1 MPTTNAK
8 DKMMPNITLT
18 SDALI
23 AALGLQQTEPS
34 YHGLPL
40 RLYIEGKGCDG
51 FYYGATFANREP
63 DDLAFKQGDLEL
75 VIDQSSLEFIDGSTI
90 EWVNDERGTGFLF
103 KNPNHTRYRG
113 KFYKRK
119 SWQEKFSSSS
129 QSPT

>member
-1 MPTTNAK
+1 
-8 DKMMPNITLT
+8 MMPNITLT

-23 AALGLQQTEPS
+23 AALELQQSEPS

-51 FYYGATFANREP
+51 FYYGATFATPEP
-63 DDLAFKQGDLEL
+63 DDVAFRQADLDI

-103 KNPNHTRYRG
+103 NNPNHTRYRG

-129 QSPT
+129 QLPT